1 MEEKETRKN
10 SKTSKANKGKVINKN
25 VNKEKE
31 IKQKE
36 KINEKVSN
44 KPKKK
49 QDILKE
55 KDYKKSEVSLTEEE
69 KVKNEDLSLVHESV
83 TEDEIAR
90 IVRPIAQRYGLRAV
104 YLFGSYARGAA
115 TEDSDIDLLIDTT
128 GTNIKSLLQVA
139 AVYCELEEALG
150 KPVDLVTVSSLEQ
163 EARMPSEESFRKAVW
178 KEKVDI
184 YVAA

>member
-1 MEEKETRKN
+1 MIY
-10 SKTSKANKGKVINKN
+10 AV
-25 VNKEKE
+25 
-31 IKQKE
+31 
-36 KINEKVSN
+36 
-44 KPKKK
+44 
-49 QDILKE
+49 
-55 KDYKKSEVSLTEEE
+55 
-69 KVKNEDLSLVHESV
+69 
-83 TEDEIAR
+83 DEIAR

-139 AVYCELEEALG
+139 AVYCGLEEALG

>member
-1 MEEKETRKN
+1 MIY
-10 SKTSKANKGKVINKN
+10 AV
-25 VNKEKE
+25 
-31 IKQKE
+31 
-36 KINEKVSN
+36 
-44 KPKKK
+44 
-49 QDILKE
+49 
-55 KDYKKSEVSLTEEE
+55 
-69 KVKNEDLSLVHESV
+69 
-83 TEDEIAR
+83 DEIAR
-90 IVRPIAQRYGLRAV
+90 IVRPIAQRYRLRAV

-184 YVAA
+184 YVAATADRIQWGPIKGMRNLVAHSYGSMSRDIIWETAVTDIPVLQEFCEQQLMAEDQK

>member
-1 MEEKETRKN
+1 MIY
-10 SKTSKANKGKVINKN
+10 AV
-25 VNKEKE
+25 
-31 IKQKE
+31 
-36 KINEKVSN
+36 
-44 KPKKK
+44 
-49 QDILKE
+49 
-55 KDYKKSEVSLTEEE
+55 
-69 KVKNEDLSLVHESV
+69 
-83 TEDEIAR
+83 DEIAR

-104 YLFGSYARGAA
+104 YLFGPYARGAA
-115 TEDSDIDLLIDTT
+115 TEDS
-128 GTNIKSLLQVA
+128 NIKSLLQVA

>member
-1 MEEKETRKN
+1 MIY
-10 SKTSKANKGKVINKN
+10 AV
-25 VNKEKE
+25 
-31 IKQKE
+31 
-36 KINEKVSN
+36 
-44 KPKKK
+44 
-49 QDILKE
+49 
-55 KDYKKSEVSLTEEE
+55 
-69 KVKNEDLSLVHESV
+69 
-83 TEDEIAR
+83 DEIAR

-115 TEDSDIDLLIDTT
+115 TEDSDLLIDTT

>member
-1 MEEKETRKN
+1 MIY
-10 SKTSKANKGKVINKN
+10 AV
-25 VNKEKE
+25 
-31 IKQKE
+31 
-36 KINEKVSN
+36 
-44 KPKKK
+44 
-49 QDILKE
+49 
-55 KDYKKSEVSLTEEE
+55 
-69 KVKNEDLSLVHESV
+69 
-83 TEDEIAR
+83 DEIAR

-150 KPVDLVTVSSLEQ
+150 KPVVTVSSLEQ

>member
-1 MEEKETRKN
+1 MIY
-10 SKTSKANKGKVINKN
+10 AV
-25 VNKEKE
+25 
-31 IKQKE
+31 
-36 KINEKVSN
+36 
-44 KPKKK
+44 
-49 QDILKE
+49 
-55 KDYKKSEVSLTEEE
+55 
-69 KVKNEDLSLVHESV
+69 
-83 TEDEIAR
+83 DEIAR

-128 GTNIKSLLQVA
+128 GIKSLLQVA

-163 EARMPSEESFRKAVW
+163 EARMPSEESFRKTVW